1 MTAPGSLIGGRYR
14 LVNPIAAGGMGSVWE
29 GWDQLLQRRVA
40 VKQLLLQSGLTTEE
54 AATARNRVIR
64 EARITARLHHPNAVT
79 LYDVV
84 EQDGLPCL
92 IMQFVP
98 SRSLAALVAQE
109 GPVQPLYAARIGA
122 EVASAL
128 AAAHQVGIIH
138 RDVKPSNVLIT
149 DDGSAKLTDFGISRA
164 IGDVS
169 VTATGM
175 LTGTPAFLAP
185 EVARGGVAGYPADV
199 FSLGATL
206 YAALEGALPF
216 GTDTNPMA
224 ILHRVASGQLIPPR
238 RSGPLT
244 PLLLQMLAPEPADR
258 PLMFDVG
265 QTLAELRE
273 ELWGSRRA
281 SHPVTIPVPSPT
293 IREWPAEPPE
303 GLLGRLELMGAAADQ
318 TSSAA
323 ESPTTE
329 SAARRRTQ
337 GGLLAAILA
346 ALVVAAIVVTFLL
359 LGNRAK
365 NGQVGA
371 PSSATGHPA
380 ATATTPVPSTG
391 STKNIRSTQSTGSAL
406 SSSSSGH
413 ARSSRS
419 VSSAGSARPT
429 RSSSSAALSAAA
441 PITSTNPTPRSTHS
455 TSSTATTSTMVSSS
469 TATTS
474 TSSTATTSTSTKSS
488 SDSAGSAPTSTE
500 LAGAVTDYYA
510 SLPSNTDQGWAHL
523 TSYFQT
529 HTAMS
534 RHYYQ
539 RFWDSVKRV
548 TVSDAQGAA
557 PDTAGATITYY
568 FRDGRVA
575 VEATLFTLK
584 RDSGVLKI
592 DSTTVLS
599 SQQH

>member
-1 MTAPGSLIGGRYR
+1 MTAPGYLDGGRYR
-14 LVNPIAAGGMGSVWE
+14 LVNLIAAGGMGSVWE
-29 GWDQLLQRRVA
+29 GWDHLLQRRVA
-40 VKQLLLQSGLTTEE
+40 VKQLLLQPGLTAEE

-109 GPVQPLYAARIGA
+109 GQVQPLYAARIGA

-175 LTGTPAFLAP
+175 LTGTPAYLAP
-185 EVARGGVAGYPADV
+185 EVARGGEAGFPADV

-206 YAALEGALPF
+206 YAVLEGTPPF

-244 PLLLQMLAPEPADR
+244 PLLLQMLASEPADR
-258 PLMFDVG
+258 PLMIDVA
-265 QTLAELRE
+265 QALAELHD
-273 ELWGSRRA
+273 ELSESRRA
-281 SHPVTIPVPSPT
+281 PQQATIPVPSPT
-293 IREWPAEPPE
+293 VREWPAEPPE
-303 GLLGRLELMGAAADQ
+303 GLLGRLELIGAAAGQ
-318 TSSAA
+318 PSSEA
-323 ESPTTE
+323 ESPATE
-329 SAARRRTQ
+329 SATRRRRQ
-337 GGLLAAILA
+337 GALLAAILA
-346 ALVVAAIVVTFLL
+346 VLVVAAIVVTFLL
-359 LGNRAK
+359 LGNRGK
-365 NGQVGA
+365 SGQVAG
-371 PSSATGHPA
+371 PPPATGHPA

-406 SSSSSGH
+406 SSSSSGNP
-413 ARSSRS
+413 RSSRS
-419 VSSAGSARPT
+419 VSSAGSASST
-429 RSSSSAALSAAA
+429 RSSSSAALTATA
-441 PITSTNPTPRSTHS
+441 PVTPTNPTPRSTLS
-455 TSSTATTSTMVSSS
+455 TSSTATTSTVVSSS
-469 TATTS
+469 TAASSTS
-474 TSSTATTSTSTKSS
+474 TSSS
-488 SDSAGSAPTSTE
+488 SDSPGSAPTSTE
-500 LAGAVTDYYA
+500 LAGAVTAYYA
-510 SLPSNTDQGWAHL
+510 LLPSNTDQGWAHL
-523 TSYFQT
+523 TSYFQS
-529 HTAMS
+529 HTAMG